1 MDEQGQAFYELHFKT
16 AFLEAKGTAFQD
28 LFVAVMTK
36 AHPGDFI
43 ACRPWGNVGDRKNDG
58 YLKSERTLFQVYAPN
73 EMKVAAA
80 VRKAREDFTGALPYW
95 QEYFDRWVFVHNAP
109 AGLPP
114 DIIATLLDLER
125 RHAPITVTAWGYHE
139 LLLRLRRLS
148 PADLSSLYGALPI
161 HRRNARQKKRAAQEH
176 MRNGQH
182 EEAMREMAE
191 ALAIAREDGD
201 GEEEVEILSGMAL
214 YCSSRDKRHDRQE
227 YFQQAEKKADQLK
240 SPAAR
245 AIYLRA
251 RAAALEQQRD
261 LPAAEEAYRAA
272 LHHCCTEPEDDKGNL
287 ASQGC
292 VIRSSLVHFLC
303 SQKRPD
309 EARPLLAECEAFA
322 REHANDED
330 GELFEAALESGIHLS
345 LETSDEEG
353 ALARIEELERFATTS
368 RLAHR
373 IGGVLLNIANE
384 AAHRKALVAA
394 TAASAGA
401 VRLARRSDDGSSP
414 NLLVGALYTE
424 AMVIAKRGDD
434 DKTALA
440 KAEALLDLC
449 RDERDAPVKQAAQH
463 LIAELRRLAGD
474 SQTAVDLARQ
484 TLAETDGGP
493 ENVAFSKL
501 ALARALNDNGQTQEA
516 LQHAKEAWV
525 LLKPT
530 SAHALQAS
538 VVDVLSHITNY
549 ASQLGIRD
557 DVLDAIQELKA
568 FKDAPDDVQ
577 TLKQKAFARIAA
589 NWQLRERFLDVL
601 NEPDPATLANTKRAA
616 SLAEANATVAR
627 PLLRLWKELPGSI
640 PASYDFWGRGNFE
653 RILLNTRRFPNSFNI
668 TLEVRTLDDVKRAI
682 RLWALYADFL
692 LLLWKGPI
700 NSGVAVTS
708 FPAEYSDPGGWGYT
722 ICGGDTFQHKRTKQ
736 KRHPAIA
743 YTTLLPEDVAAFLAN
758 EARPFIHAGRLL
770 LVPATAV
777 GCVNP
782 GHGPFEQLLAE
793 AANAIPSIR
802 WKAAEGMPIGQIPHS
817 PNAPFAV
824 LAELVEKEATRLRK
838 LRLLLLRRTRGTSN
852 AAELEAK
859 TLALEIDDALR
870 EMQDRH
876 ATFARK
882 KNLDRA
888 SEPITRATARFKTRD
903 DSPYAPLLVLQTLG
917 YGWRVDSPEV
927 PKIATRF
934 EPGEDDVIGTWL
946 APPSSGWKFTN
957 ASIVKSKAED
967 EPTAESARNE

>member
-1 MDEQGQAFYELHFKT
+1 MDDQAQAFYELRFQT
-16 AFLEAKGTAFQD
+16 AFLETKGAAFQD
-28 LFVAVMTK
+28 LFARVMAK
-36 AHPGDFI
+36 AYPGDFI
-43 ACRPWGNVGDRKNDG
+43 ACRPWGNTGDRKNDG

-73 EMKVAAA
+73 EMRVAEA
-80 VRKAREDFTGALPYW
+80 VRKITEDFTGAIPYW
-95 QEYFDRWVFVHNAP
+95 QEYFDRWVFVHNASG
-109 AGLPP
+109 GLAP
-114 DIIATLLDLER
+114 DIIAALLELER
-125 RHAPITVTAWGYHE
+125 QHVPITVASWGYDE
-139 LLLRLRRLS
+139 LLLRFRRLS
-148 PADLSSLYGALPI
+148 LADLSSLYGALPTA
-161 HRRNARQKKRAAQEH
+161 RASARQKKHAAQEH

-182 EEAMREMAE
+182 DEAMREMAD
-191 ALAIAREDGD
+191 ALAIAREDKE
-201 GEEEVEILSGMAL
+201 GEEEVEILSAMAL
-214 YCSSRDKRHDRQE
+214 YCSSRNKRHDRQD
-227 YFQQAEKKADQLK
+227 YFRQAEKKAAQLK

-251 RAAALEQQRD
+251 HAAALEEQRD
-261 LPAAEEAYRAA
+261 WPAAETAYREA
-272 LHHCCTEPEDDKGNL
+272 LLHCTTAPEDDKGNL

-292 VIRSSLVHFLC
+292 VVRSSLVHFLC
-303 SQKRPD
+303 NQKRSD
-309 EARPLLAECEAFA
+309 EARPLLAECETFA
-322 REHANDED
+322 REHKDNED
-330 GELFEAALESGIHLS
+330 GELFEAALEAGIHLS
-345 LETSDEEG
+345 LETADEDG

-368 RLAHR
+368 RVAHR
-373 IGGVLLNIANE
+373 IGGSLLNIANE
-384 AAHRKALVAA
+384 AVHRKAQAAA
-394 TAASAGA
+394 TAASTAA

-424 AMVIAKRGDD
+424 AMVIGKGGHD

-449 RDERDAPVKQAAQH
+449 RDEADAPVKEAAH
-463 LIAELRRLAGD
+463 HPIAELRRLAGD
-474 SQTAVDLARQ
+474 SQTAVNLARQ

-501 ALARALNDNGQTQEA
+501 ALARALNDNGPTQEP

-530 SAHALQAS
+530 STIALPAA

-549 ASQLGIRD
+549 ASQLGMKD
-557 DVLDAIQELKA
+557 DILDAVHELEA
-568 FKDAPDDVQ
+568 IKDVPDDVQ
-577 TLKQKAFARIAA
+577 ELKKQAFARIAA
-589 NWQLRERFLDVL
+589 NWQLRQRFLAVL
-601 NEPDPATLANTKRAA
+601 DEPDPATLANTKRAA
-616 SLAEANATVAR
+616 SLSEANAAVTR

-640 PASYDFWGRGNFE
+640 TASYDFWGRGNFE
-653 RILLNTRRFPNSFNI
+653 RVLLNTRRFPNSFNI
-668 TLEVRTLDDVKRAI
+668 TLEVRTLDDIKRAI

-692 LLLWKGPI
+692 LLLWKGPM

-708 FPAEYSDPGGWGYT
+708 FPADYTDRGGWGYT
-722 ICGGDTFQHKRTKQ
+722 ICGGDPFEHKRTKQ

-770 LVPATAV
+770 LVPAAGV

-802 WKAAEGMPIGQIPHS
+802 WKGGEGMPIGQIPHS
-817 PNAPFAV
+817 PSAPFTV
-824 LAELVEKEATRLRK
+824 LAELIEKEAARLRK
-838 LRLLLLRRTRGTSN
+838 LRLLLLRRTKETASD
-852 AAELEAK
+852 LEAK

-876 ATFARK
+876 ATFARR

-888 SEPITRATARFKTRD
+888 SEPVARATARFKTHD
-903 DSPYAPLLVLQTLG
+903 DGSPYAPLLVLQNLG
-917 YGWRVDSPEV
+917 YGWRVDSPQV
-927 PKIATRF
+927 LKIATRF

-946 APPSSGWKFTN
+946 APPSSGWRFTN
-957 ASIVKSKAED
+957 ASIVKAKAEEAD
-967 EPTAESARNE
+967 ESTAE

>member
-1 MDEQGQAFYELHFKT
+1 MDDQAQAFYELRFRT
-16 AFLEAKGTAFQD
+16 TFLETKGAAFQD
-28 LFVAVMTK
+28 LFVAVMAK

-43 ACRPWGNVGDRKNDG
+43 ACRPWGRMGDHKNDG

-73 EMKVAAA
+73 EMRVVEA
-80 VRKAREDFTGALPYW
+80 VRKITEDFTGARPYW
-95 QEYFDRWVFVHNAP
+95 QEYFDRWVFVHNAS
-109 AGLPP
+109 AGLAP
-114 DIIATLLDLER
+114 DIIATLLELER
-125 RHAPITVTAWGYHE
+125 QHAPITVTSWGYEE

-148 PADLSSLYGALPI
+148 LADLSSLYGALPTA
-161 HRRNARQKKRAAQEH
+161 RANARQRRRAAQEY
-176 MRNGQH
+176 MRTGQH
-182 EEAMREMAE
+182 DAAMREMMG

-201 GEEEVEILSGMAL
+201 DEEEVEILSAMAL
-214 YCSSRDKRHDRQE
+214 YCSSRDKRHDRQD
-227 YFQQAEKKADQLK
+227 YFRQAEKKADQLK

-251 RAAALEQQRD
+251 HAAALEQQRD
-261 LPAAEEAYRAA
+261 WTGAEAAYREA
-272 LHHCCTEPEDDKGNL
+272 LLHCTTSPEDEKGNL

-292 VIRSSLVHFLC
+292 VVRSSFVHFLC
-303 SQKRPD
+303 DRKRSD
-309 EARPLLAECEAFA
+309 EARTLLAECEAFA
-322 REHANDED
+322 REHADDED
-330 GELFEAALESGIHLS
+330 GELFEAALEAGIHLS
-345 LETSDEEG
+345 LETADEGG
-353 ALARIEELERFATTS
+353 ALARIEELERVATTS
-368 RLAHR
+368 RIAHR

-384 AAHRKALVAA
+384 AVHRKAPAAA
-394 TAASAGA
+394 TAASTAA

-424 AMVIAKRGDD
+424 AMVIAKSGHD

-440 KAEALLDLC
+440 KTEAILDLC
-449 RDERDAPVKQAAQH
+449 REEADAPIKQAAQH

-501 ALARALNDNGQTQEA
+501 ALARALNDNGETEQA

-530 SAHALQAS
+530 STHALPAA

-549 ASQLGIRD
+549 ASQLGMRD
-557 DVLDAIQELKA
+557 DVLDAVHELEALKDVPDEVQELKQQA
-568 FKDAPDDVQ
+568 FR
-577 TLKQKAFARIAA
+577 RIAA
-589 NWQLRERFLDVL
+589 NWQLRQRFLDVL
-601 NEPDPATLANTKRAA
+601 NEPDPATLADTKRAA
-616 SLAEANATVAR
+616 SLAEANAVVTR
-627 PLLRLWKELPGSI
+627 PLLRLWKELPGSVTG
-640 PASYDFWGRGNFE
+640 SYDFWARGNFE

-682 RLWALYADFL
+682 RLWVLYTDFL
-692 LLLWKGPI
+692 LLLWKGPVT
-700 NSGVAVTS
+700 SGVALTS
-708 FPAEYSDPGGWGYT
+708 FLAEYTDPGGWGYT

-736 KRHPAIA
+736 RRHPAIA
-743 YTTLLPEDVAAFLAN
+743 YTTLLPEDVAAFLAS

-770 LVPATAV
+770 IVPATGV

-793 AANAIPSIR
+793 AANAIPNIR
-802 WKAAEGMPIGQIPHS
+802 WKAAERTPIGNIPHS

-824 LAELVEKEATRLRK
+824 LAELIEKEATRLRK
-838 LRLLLLRRTRGTSN
+838 LRLLLLRRTKDTASD
-852 AAELEAK
+852 LEAK

-876 ATFARK
+876 AAFARR

-888 SEPITRATARFKTRD
+888 SEPVARATARFKTHDD
-903 DSPYAPLLVLQTLG
+903 DSAYAPLLVLQTLG
-917 YGWRVDSPEV
+917 YGWRVDSPQV
-927 PKIATRF
+927 PKIASRF
-934 EPGEDDVIGTWL
+934 EPNEDDVIGTWL
-946 APPSSGWKFTN
+946 APPSSGWRFTN
-957 ASIVKSKAED
+957 ASIVKAKAEEAND
-967 EPTAESARNE
+967 PTAE